1 MLFWTLPLVFG
12 GITDHKL
19 PGTKSE
25 IRELDITLKDLSS
38 IQKPRNKNDWKSKN
52 IDKYDIIYVIIIIM
66 NFIYINKNKI
76 INNDKKIKIMI
87 VLNIFEIN
95 KI

>member
-1 MLFWTLPLVFG
+1 MRWDAILDFAYFG

-38 IQKPRNKNDWKSKN
+38 IQKPRNENDWNSKN
-52 IDKYDIIYVIIIIM
+52 MIY
-66 NFIYINKNKI
+66 NSSY
-76 INNDKKIKIMI
+76 
-87 VLNIFEIN
+87 LY
-95 KI
+95 